1 MNTIKIRPIGI
12 IRSPYQNVEDVP
24 IQGNLNNNIEARLE
38 LENKYINGL
47 KGLEE
52 FSHAIL
58 IFYFHKSKIENV
70 QAKPY
75 LEDKI
80 HGIFTI
86 RSPNRPNHIGLTV
99 VKIRKIEDNKLY
111 FTNVDMIDKTPL
123 LDIKPYV
130 EYFDNRENVI
140 SGWIDKHFKNKKRK

>member
-1 MNTIKIRPIGI
+1 MNKIKIQSIGF
-12 IRSPYQNVEDVP
+12 IRSPYKNVEEVP
-24 IQGNLNNNIEARLE
+24 IQGNLKNNIEARVE

-58 IFYFHKSKIENV
+58 IFYFHKSKIEKV
-70 QAKPY
+70 QSKPY

-86 RSPNRPNHIGLTV
+86 RSPNRPNHIGLTI

-140 SGWIDKHFKNKKRK
+140 SGWIDKHFKNKKRN

>member
-1 MNTIKIRPIGI
+1 MNKIKIQPIGF
-12 IRSPYQNVEDVP
+12 IRSPYKNVEDVP
-24 IQGNLNNNIEARLE
+24 IQGNLKNNIEARVE

-47 KGLEE
+47 NGLEE

-70 QAKPY
+70 QGKPY

-140 SGWIDKHFKNKKRK
+140 SGWIDKHFKNKKMN

>member
-1 MNTIKIRPIGI
+1 MNKIKIQPIGF
-12 IRSPYQNVEDVP
+12 IRSPYKNVEDVP
-24 IQGNLNNNIEARLE
+24 IQGNLKNNIEARVE

-58 IFYFHKSKIENV
+58 IFYFHKSKIEKV
-70 QAKPY
+70 QSKPY

-86 RSPNRPNHIGLTV
+86 RSPNRPNHIGLTI

-140 SGWIDKHFKNKKRK
+140 SGWIDKHFKNKKRN

>member
-1 MNTIKIRPIGI
+1 MNKIKIQPIGF
-12 IRSPYQNVEDVP
+12 IRSPYKNVEDVP
-24 IQGNLNNNIEARLE
+24 IQGNLKNNIEARVE

-47 KGLEE
+47 NGLEE

-70 QAKPY
+70 QGKPY

-140 SGWIDKHFKNKKRK
+140 SGWLDKYFKNKKMN

>member
-1 MNTIKIRPIGI
+1 MNKIKIQPIGF
-12 IRSPYQNVEDVP
+12 IRSPYKNVEDVP
-24 IQGNLNNNIEARLE
+24 IQGNLKNNIEARVE

-58 IFYFHKSKIENV
+58 IFYFHKSKIEKV

-86 RSPNRPNHIGLTV
+86 RSPNRPNHIGLTI

-140 SGWIDKHFKNKKRK
+140 SGWIDKHFKNKKRN

>member
-99 VKIRKIEDNKLY
+99 VKIIKIENNKLY